1 MVKSKRNGG
10 DIVVENTF
18 LLETLKQLVEIPSV
32 TGQEQ
37 QVGEYIF
44 TALQACGMCL
54 ALLRHLVVISF
65 IYQAAFPANTLLF
78 R

>member
-44 TALQACGMCL
+44 TALQACGMDTVSRQDIGG
-54 ALLRHLVVISF
+54 ADSM
-65 IYQAAFPANTLLF
+65 
-78 R
+78 